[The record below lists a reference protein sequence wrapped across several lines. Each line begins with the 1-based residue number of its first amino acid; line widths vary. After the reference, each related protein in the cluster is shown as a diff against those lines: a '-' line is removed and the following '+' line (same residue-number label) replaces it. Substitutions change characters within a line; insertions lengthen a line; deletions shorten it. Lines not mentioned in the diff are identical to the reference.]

1 MNNTKNIL
9 LMAAITSLL
18 IMGTSIVPMQSY
30 ADRDNDNDKK
40 TNDFKP
46 SISASYESDKKS
58 ASQHQDQD
66 NFCYRGDNECE
77 QANQG
82 QQIAGKDNE
91 VTGFTDQSENIQQ
104 SLIPIQPGTGT
115 GNGTTPTPTPKTCVE
130 CITTLLTTP
139 EINEAKR
146 ILFGTGSHTDEQL
159 CNLLGSLSAGE
170 VINLLEG
177 SGVDPTIVTK
187 VIECLRSVGTISGP

>member
-146 ILFGTGSHTDEQL
+146 ILFVQVHIQM
-159 CNLLGSLSAGE
+159 NNY
-170 VINLLEG
+170 VIYWAPYPQGKL
-177 SGVDPTIVTK
+177 
-187 VIECLRSVGTISGP
+187 